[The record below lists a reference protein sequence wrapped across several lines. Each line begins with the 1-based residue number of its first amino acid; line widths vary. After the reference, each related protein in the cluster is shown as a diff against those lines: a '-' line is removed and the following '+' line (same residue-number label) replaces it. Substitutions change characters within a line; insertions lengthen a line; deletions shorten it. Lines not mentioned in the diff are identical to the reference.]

1 MEKWTAAQEKFLIAE
16 VSRQKND
23 WKKVAKHFSKKFNTN
38 ATAFFLRSQY
48 TKIRESNPTV
58 EESKFTH
65 IDDVRIVELTQ
76 KMGLDWI
83 KIAEVMGI

>member
-38 ATAFFLRSQY
+38 ATAFFLRS
-48 TKIRESNPTV
+48 
-58 EESKFTH
+58 
-65 IDDVRIVELTQ
+65 
-76 KMGLDWI
+76 
-83 KIAEVMGI
+83 